1 VTIRIAA
8 ACFLVS
14 LLLAA
19 ARGGPVQEPPRG
31 PAAAAPGPESPP
43 VPAGEQNAE
52 PVVGQLEHSG
62 WGLVGSGGRH
72 YVFGGLAVADCLRS
86 GQRHIVAL
94 QQEEP
99 TLLPKP
105 DDNFLYYR
113 ELGTGHRW
121 AIGRYPQAD
130 VTYLVYFQPQTEQP
144 AAAESQGAARP
155 RWTLFHRARLIW
167 PEEVGGTAG
176 SEPQISPMTQR
187 KKASRLCA
195 P

>member
-1 VTIRIAA
+1 MNIRMAVICLFA
-8 ACFLVS
+8 S
-14 LLLAA
+14 LLLTA
-19 ARGGPVQEPPRG
+19 ARGGPGQEPPRG
-31 PAAAAPGPESPP
+31 PAAAAPGAESTPA
-43 VPAGEQNAE
+43 PAGQETAE

-72 YVFGGLAVADCLRS
+72 YVFGGLAVADYLRS
-86 GQRHIVAL
+86 GQRHIVTL

-105 DDNFLYYR
+105 DENFLYYR
-113 ELGTGHRW
+113 ELGSGHRW

-130 VTYLVYFQPQTEQP
+130 ETYLVYFQPQPEQP
-144 AAAESQGAARP
+144 AAAESQAAARP

-167 PEEVGGTAG
+167 PEQEGGTAG
-176 SEPQISPMTQR
+176 SDPQSSPMTKR
-187 KKASRLCA
+187 KTASRPCT